1 MLAQQHGAD
10 SSAAGPSDGWPWR
23 HVAVSAAATAG
34 EIRLACGTKAWLSL
48 FGLTVALF
56 VVAGI
61 IGQHIRK
68 SLGRMSL
75 VRSPGSASSH
85 LCCCVAIG
93 SARRSGRA
101 PRGGRNGRG
110 DSRSPSDPVRGEC
123 PFASIDLA
131 ERDRVGSTPEVFW
144 DVVCESSIAQPRAA
158 LQGPVR
164 LSPGTGRATPGV
176 THTSSQ
182 VGVAAD
188 AGSAAQCAAA
198 PESVPAERRH
208 LLIDSARGGRAG
220 LGPTRPPPPAYGVSL
235 LIRVYQ
241 FASETR
247 VAPQLPK
254 PTALGGLG

>member
-1 MLAQQHGAD
+1 VRYA
-10 SSAAGPSDGWPWR
+10 SPAG
-23 HVAVSAAATAG
+23 
-34 EIRLACGTKAWLSL
+34 
-48 FGLTVALF
+48 
-56 VVAGI
+56 
-61 IGQHIRK
+61 RK
-68 SLGRMSL
+68 PGCPIWAHRGS
-75 VRSPGSASSH
+75 VRSPRNHRPTHPEEPWKDVVGSIAWFGFLASVL
-85 LCCCVAIG
+85 LCAIG